1 MASRECCDNPDMC
14 KNPQTHLRHGR
25 ASKILGFAYSP
36 NVLSILGIIPGIS
49 LIIRFIASIWVLVAF
64 IVAVRQALNR
74 GTVTAILISVVGTVA
89 FMIVF
94 ATFSAIVSSL

>member
-1 MASRECCDNPDMC
+1 MI
-14 KNPQTHLRHGR
+14 R
-25 ASKILGFAYSP
+25 AAKLDAQLYEEVKKDTEATKEAFLVELIGAIS
-36 NVLSILGIIPGIS
+36 LGIIPGIS

-74 GTVTAILISVVGTVA
+74 GTVTAILISVVGAIA